1 MRVLLLA
8 ALLALAAARPGPQTP
23 SRHGAQVLRVTPKT
37 VDQVH
42 YLQGILGLDLYDFW
56 TEPRAP
62 GISVDIMASAWSVPV
77 LKKTLKD
84 NGFDF
89 FTMIHDLAEHNAKAK
104 ASNEAA
110 RAKFFANKKNVKHDM
125 DWTSYHTLDEIY
137 GYLDYLA
144 QTYPDLCTLVDIGT
158 SYEGRTMKMLKIS
171 TDGGASGKPGV
182 FIDGGIHAREWIAP
196 ATVTYALNQLIE
208 SGSYQDIL
216 DAVDFY
222 VLPSINPDG
231 YVYSWEH
238 DRYWRK
244 TRSNYGT
251 VCYGCDPNRNWSFH
265 WDEIGAS
272 DNPCSETYAGP
283 YAFSEIE
290 MVNVRDQI
298 SAQTNLISYLTFHSY
313 SQLWMYPWGFTTALP
328 DDWQELDDLAQNA
341 VNALTAVHG
350 THYDIGS
357 STNTIYAAAGG
368 SDDWAKGEG
377 GVKYSYTIE
386 LRDTGYW
393 GFELPE
399 SQIIPTG
406 EETWAGI
413 EVVARFVK
421 DTYGKK

>member
-1 MRVLLLA
+1 
-8 ALLALAAARPGPQTP
+8 
-23 SRHGAQVLRVTPKT
+23 
-37 VDQVH
+37 
-42 YLQGILGLDLYDFW
+42 
-56 TEPRAP
+56 
-62 GISVDIMASAWSVPV
+62 
-77 LKKTLKD
+77 
-84 NGFDF
+84 
-89 FTMIHDLAEHNAKAK
+89 
-104 ASNEAA
+104 
-110 RAKFFANKKNVKHDM
+110 M
-125 DWTSYHTLDEIY
+125 DWTSYHTLDEIN

-144 QTYPDLCTLVDIGT
+144 ETYPDLCSIVNIGS
-158 SYEGRTMKMLKIS
+158 SYEGRTMNMLKIS
-171 TDGGASGKPGV
+171 TGGEGKPGI

-222 VLPSINPDG
+222 VIPSINPDG
-231 YVYSWEH
+231 YVYSWTN

-251 VCYGCDPNRNWSFH
+251 ICYGCDPNRNWSFH

-272 DNPCSETYAGP
+272 DNPCSEIYAGP
-283 YAFSEIE
+283 SAFSEIE
-290 MVNVRDQI
+290 MVNVRDAI
-298 SAQTNLISYLTFHSY
+298 SAQTDLISYLTFHAY
-313 SQLWMYPWGFTTALP
+313 SQLWMYPWGFTTDLP
-328 DDWQELDDLAQNA
+328 DDWEDLDDLAQNA
-341 VNALTAVHG
+341 VDALTAVHG
-350 THYDIGS
+350 TNYDIGS

-393 GFELPE
+393 GFDLPE
-399 SQIIPTG
+399 SQILPTA